1 MIYARRMPQ
10 ERAGH
15 DPGAPPSPDELR
27 RRRANRL
34 NLSTPLG
41 LLVARVGRARRR
53 PGPYGLVLAEGY
65 RFRFPVAS
73 AFTVGDVIIS
83 AHSFDALLR
92 RTPDLLVH
100 EERHARQYARCLGL
114 PYLPLYLLAMG
125 WSVLRTGDRASANVF
140 ERGAGLVA
148 GGYVE
153 RPLRRWWRRSGRASH
168 REGPPAAHP

>member
-1 MIYARRMPQ
+1 MPQ
-10 ERAGH
+10 ERGGRDSASS
-15 DPGAPPSPDELR
+15 PSAVERR
-27 RRRANRL
+27 RRRANLL

-41 LLVARVGRARRR
+41 LLVARVGRASTR

-73 AFTVGDVIIS
+73 AFTVGDVIIT
-83 AHSFDALLR
+83 AHSFEALLR
-92 RTPDLLVH
+92 RTPDLLRH
-100 EERHARQYARCLGL
+100 EETHARQYARCLGL
-114 PYLPLYLLAMG
+114 PYLPLYTLAMG

-153 RPLRRWWRRSGRASH
+153 RPTRSWPRLATGWRGRSGRRRRA
-168 REGPPAAHP
+168 